1 MGSAIPE
8 DQDHELAAAG
18 HPMTTRRRPRFAP
31 TLELLVVLLQW
42 LGVVLVLG
50 FCIGLVISWGSVVI
64 LNC

>member
-1 MGSAIPE
+1 
-8 DQDHELAAAG
+8 
-18 HPMTTRRRPRFAP
+18 MTTRRRPRFAP